1 VVKSDGG
8 AEAQW
13 NEPLAYTIVVTNAGP
28 DAAPGTSVTDDFPAS
43 LLGVTWTC
51 SASAGASC
59 TPSGNGD
66 IADTVSLDAGAS
78 VTYAASGVVAYGTPG
93 PITNTAVVVGG
104 VADPDTSNDTS
115 STSTTVTDLI
125 FRDGF
130 ESGDFSAWDLAQ
142 TGGGDLTVE
151 AGAAMA
157 GTTAGLQAAVN
168 DTAGLFVQDDSPT
181 DEDRYR
187 ARFYLDPTGFDPGE
201 TQNHRRTRVLLGF
214 EEAPTR
220 RLMAIVLR
228 RLSGQYALMGRARQ
242 DDNSQADTG
251 FFSITPGPHVVEVDW
266 IRSTGPDAN
275 DGEFRLW
282 IDGVLRST
290 LTGLDNSISSVDFA
304 RLGALSVK
312 VGATGVLRWDE
323 FESRRQNYM
332 GPLP

>member
-1 VVKSDGG
+1 
-8 AEAQW
+8 
-13 NEPLAYTIVVTNAGP
+13 
-28 DAAPGTSVTDDFPAS
+28 VTDDFPPS
-43 LLGVTWTC
+43 LLGVTWSC
-51 SASAGASC
+51 SASAGAAC
-59 TPSGNGD
+59 APSGTGD
-66 IADTVSLDAGAS
+66 ISDTASLDPGAS
-78 VTYAASGVVAYGTPG
+78 ITYIATGVVAYGTPG
-93 PITNTAVVVGG
+93 PIGNTATVVGG
-104 VADPDTSNDTS
+104 VTDPGTANNTSTV
-115 STSTTVTDLI
+115 STTVTDLI

-130 ESGDFSAWDLAQ
+130 ESGDLTAWDVAQ

-157 GTTAGLQAAVN
+157 GTTAGMQAAVD

-181 DEDRYR
+181 DENRYR
-187 ARFYLDPTGFDPGE
+187 ARFYLDPSGFDPGE
-201 TQNHRRTRVLLGF
+201 SANHRRTRVLIGF
-214 EEAPTR
+214 EEGPTR
-220 RLMAIVLR
+220 RVLAIVLR
-228 RLSGQYALMGRARQ
+228 RLSGQYALMGRARR

-251 FFSITPGPHVVEVDW
+251 FFPITAAPHVVEVDW

-290 LTGLDNSISSVDFA
+290 LTGLDNSVSSLDFA

-312 VGATGVLRWDE
+312 VGASGGLRWDE